1 MILWLKML
9 MGSSGVSN
17 VNLDGLRTARYTLIL
32 LTITLQE
39 RRGIGGIIEANVN
52 ILLYIVPI

>member
-1 MILWLKML
+1 MVRYIL
-9 MGSSGVSN
+9 
-17 VNLDGLRTARYTLIL
+17 TL

-39 RRGIGGIIEANVN
+39 RSEIGGTTEDNVN